1 MFPRS
6 QAEYDADPSL
16 YMSDAV
22 KALGPTGIMLG
33 LGLLIFS
40 NRIFSSKFTGFDL
53 VAKLGATFLGLKFAG
68 KSGLWS
74 WTKGEIKGETN
85 DTMNVATDTY
95 RWMEQKIS
103 WSHDELKKLTA
114 ELRAKGNEVVNKI
127 MFWYYMSNYT
137 VME

>member
-74 WTKGEIKGETN
+74 WTKGEVKGETN
-85 DTMNVATDTY
+85 DTRKIVTEGYKATN
-95 RWMEQKIS
+95 EAIS
-103 WSHDELKKLTA
+103 WSWEELKKLKNA
-114 ELRAKGNEVVNKI
+114 
-127 MFWYYMSNYT
+127 
-137 VME
+137 